1 MPVHGFT
8 QHLVA
13 IWLFT
18 MAACLPPAALALSEN
33 GPAAAD
39 QDISATEEEEAIR
52 WVMMEGAQSM
62 IDTLGQEN
70 GFYKDPKYRI
80 PMPEQYRKL
89 EKVLRR
95 IGGAKYADAFL
106 LSLNKTAE
114 NSIAE
119 GGPLITNMI
128 SEMPVENRNS
138 LINGSNGPIGNYFH
152 GKAATVL
159 LGQFS
164 PIIAKHADKAGLISS
179 MKVMLEKARF
189 VKALHK
195 AKVKLD
201 RMILEHAINLITI
214 AIKLQEN
221 RIKSDPLAR
230 TNPVVQKV
238 FGRAF

>member
-39 QDISATEEEEAIR
+39 QEISDAEEEEAIR

-106 LSLNKTAE
+106 LSLNRTAE
-114 NSIAE
+114 NAVAE
-119 GGPLITNMI
+119 GGPLISSAIDHKTSFPSSTLPHNIKIILKIMFKP
-128 SEMPVENRNS
+128 MN
-138 LINGSNGPIGNYFH
+138 INC
-152 GKAATVL
+152 
-159 LGQFS
+159 
-164 PIIAKHADKAGLISS
+164 
-179 MKVMLEKARF
+179 
-189 VKALHK
+189 
-195 AKVKLD
+195 
-201 RMILEHAINLITI
+201 
-214 AIKLQEN
+214 IK
-221 RIKSDPLAR
+221 PGF
-230 TNPVVQKV
+230 T
-238 FGRAF
+238 